1 MFTVHFYPFF
11 NTLNI
16 VGLKVVIRGKVAVAG
31 NSRRRKLI
39 LNVNKV
45 SKMQVFYKIY
55 YFNKLLVT
63 RTGALSFR
71 IYIVFI

>member
-1 MFTVHFYPFF
+1 MFTVHFYPLFPI
-11 NTLNI
+11 LGI
-16 VGLKVVIRGKVAVAG
+16 IGLKIVIRGKVAVAG

-45 SKMQVFYKIY
+45 SKMQVFYKVY
-55 YFNKLLVT
+55 YLNKLLVT

-71 IYIVFI
+71 IYIIYT